1 MAKSKNQPNKNKS
14 QLDIERLKPLKIEE
28 TIEKKPP
35 RSSTKLDSVLANLGS
50 KILDLKVGKMNM
62 GSLEFDF
69 DFLDDEDF
77 DEEFEEYLQEVLG
90 TENIEVN
97 KTNLKKYFNYL
108 KKNLKMP
115 CLVTGIDVLDEEDDP
130 ELDSGTKKDN
140 VSVSMLAEDDIY
152 NIVEFNN
159 HLHDLYGILV
169 EVESAR
175 VTRLRRTKNKER
187 LTVPLAQLEV
197 LDPDSPNYELLD
209 NYSIWFFSE

>member
-1 MAKSKNQPNKNKS
+1 MAKSKNKPNKNKS
-14 QLDIERLKPLKIEE
+14 QLDIDRLKPLIIEE

-35 RSSTKLDSVLANLGS
+35 RSSTKLDSVLANLRDNLS
-50 KILDLKVGKMNM
+50 QMKVGKMNM

-69 DFLDDEDF
+69 NFLDDEDF
-77 DEEFEEYLQEVLG
+77 DAEFEEYLRELLE
-90 TENIEVN
+90 TENIQVN

-115 CLVTGIDVLDEEDDP
+115 CLVTGIDVQDEEDSP
-130 ELDSGTKKDN
+130 EVDRSKKKGN
-140 VSVSMLAEDDIY
+140 VSVTMLGEDDVY

-169 EVESAR
+169 EVEPAR
-175 VTRLRRTKNKER
+175 VKRGKNKQR

-197 LDPDSPNYELLD
+197 FDPVSPNYELLD
-209 NYSIWFFSE
+209 NYSIWFFGE